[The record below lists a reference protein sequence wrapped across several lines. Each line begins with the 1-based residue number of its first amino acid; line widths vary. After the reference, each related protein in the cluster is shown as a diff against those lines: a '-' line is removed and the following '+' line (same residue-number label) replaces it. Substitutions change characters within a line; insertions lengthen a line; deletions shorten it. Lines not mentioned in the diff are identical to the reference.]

1 MNWILKII
9 EIILIIIPILLSM
22 AFLTLKE
29 RKVLANIQRRSGP
42 NIVGIYGILQPFSD
56 AIKLFLKETVIPS
69 HANKIIYLIT
79 PIITLSLALI
89 SWSVI
94 PFNNNIIIG
103 DINLGLLY
111 LLGISSLSVYGVL
124 GSGWGS
130 NSKYAFL
137 GGLRSTAQMISY
149 EVSMGLLLLS
159 VLIWTGS
166 YNLSVIVITQEEGWN
181 LIGLLPTSILFLIS
195 ILAETNR
202 SPFDLPEGESE
213 LVSGFNVEY
222 SSMTFALFFLG
233 EYVHIILMSI
243 IFTIIFLGGW
253 TNVITDKYWNIIG
266 LEDLDLG
273 WLKSFNMSIK
283 TSLIIY
289 WFIWV
294 RGSYPRFR
302 YDQLMG
308 LVWKNILPLSIGLI
322 MWNGSIIIATN
333 SLNW

>member
-1 MNWILKII
+1 
-9 EIILIIIPILLSM
+9 
-22 AFLTLKE
+22 
-29 RKVLANIQRRSGP
+29 
-42 NIVGIYGILQPFSD
+42 
-56 AIKLFLKETVIPS
+56 
-69 HANKIIYLIT
+69 
-79 PIITLSLALI
+79 
-89 SWSVI
+89 
-94 PFNNNIIIG
+94 
-103 DINLGLLY
+103 
-111 LLGISSLSVYGVL
+111 
-124 GSGWGS
+124 
-130 NSKYAFL
+130 
-137 GGLRSTAQMISY
+137 
-149 EVSMGLLLLS
+149 
-159 VLIWTGS
+159 
-166 YNLSVIVITQEEGWN
+166 
-181 LIGLLPTSILFLIS
+181 
-195 ILAETNR
+195 
-202 SPFDLPEGESE
+202 
-213 LVSGFNVEY
+213 
-222 SSMTFALFFLG
+222 
-233 EYVHIILMSI
+233 MSI